1 MSWLRR
7 ITLKTNI
14 SHPSKFILIYV
25 PKVLPL
31 LAFHQASIVTFL
43 KTFPENISTP
53 FLRVKQP
60 KNKVFEIS
68 GCLLKQYNRYLLRLY
83 LMQVTLTM
91 SETYSFVDAKA
102 VTTYRKKKTI
112 LHFQSLG
119 GFTFLAGTTE
129 N

>member
-1 MSWLRR
+1 VSWLRR

-68 GCLLKQYNRYLLRLY
+68 GCILKQYNRYLLRLY

-91 SETYSFVDAKA
+91 SETYSFVDVKA
-102 VTTYRKKKTI
+102 GNN
-112 LHFQSLG
+112 LQE
-119 GFTFLAGTTE
+119 E
-129 N
+129 NINIALPEFRRFYFSCRHK